1 MKKKK
6 ILITGGCGFI
16 GTNLCI
22 YLKKKNYLVYS
33 LDNLSRRGSR
43 FNLKLL
49 KKQKIKNFKIDI
61 SNYKEIILLPK
72 FDIVI
77 DCCAEAAVEISRKE
91 IDRVINTN
99 LMGTINILRKIKKDK
114 SKLIFL
120 SSSRVYSIKS
130 LNKIFGKNNFKKQL
144 KINRTI
150 SENFDTNSPKSIYG
164 ATKHASELF
173 IEEFSFAFN
182 LKYIINRLGVV
193 SGPLQFG
200 KQDQGFISLWLWKHL
215 NKKNLKYIGFG
226 GHGNQVR
233 DVLHIDD
240 LNKIIEIQIKKFN
253 YVFNKKFTIGGSL
266 NNAISL
272 KNLTKMCEKITDNK
286 LEFVKI
292 KNTSIYDIPYF
303 VSSNKV
309 VTKTYNWKP
318 KKKLI
323 DILIDTFNWLSSQKK
338 IIKKYM

>member
-16 GTNLCI
+16 GANLCM
-22 YLKKKNYLVYS
+22 YLKKKKYLVYS
-33 LDNLSRRGSR
+33 LDNLSRRGSK

-49 KKQKIKNFKIDI
+49 KRQKIKNFKICI
-61 SNYKEIILLPK
+61 SNYKKINLLPK

-99 LMGTINILRKIKKDK
+99 LIGTINILKKIKKDK

-120 SSSRVYSIKS
+120 SSSRVNSIQS
-130 LNKIFGKNNFKKQL
+130 LKKIFSKYDFKKQL
-144 KINRTI
+144 KINKII
-150 SENFDTNSPKSIYG
+150 SENFDTKSPKSIYG

-182 LKYIINRLGVV
+182 LKYIINRLGVI

-200 KQDQGFISLWLWKHL
+200 KQDQGFISLWLWRHL

-226 GHGNQVR
+226 GYGNQVR

-240 LNKIIEIQIKKFN
+240 LSRLIELQIKKFN
-253 YVFNKKFTIGGSL
+253 STNNKLFTIGGSL

-286 LEFVKI
+286 LKFTKI
-292 KNTSIYDIPYF
+292 KKTSIYDIPYF

-309 VTKTYNWKP
+309 VTRTYNWKP
-318 KKKLI
+318 KKNLV
-323 DILIDTFNWLSSQKK
+323 DILTDTFNWLSSQKK